1 MKKAVQSKPAT
12 AVAPVETTHS
22 PQRKKEKE
30 PSSNDAHKQADGP
43 AEPTP
48 VAETKEQTHAEQ
60 EGSQPVQ
67 EEKQEK

>member
-22 PQRKKEKE
+22 PQKKE
-30 PSSNDAHKQADGP
+30 PSENDAQKQADGP

-48 VAETKEQTHAEQ
+48 AAETKEQTHAEQ
-60 EGSQPVQ
+60 EGSQPAQ